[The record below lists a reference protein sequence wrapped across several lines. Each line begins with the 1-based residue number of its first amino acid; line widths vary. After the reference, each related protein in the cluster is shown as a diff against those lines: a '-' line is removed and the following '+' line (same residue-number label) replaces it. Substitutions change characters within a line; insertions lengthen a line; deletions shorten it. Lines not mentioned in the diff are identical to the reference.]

1 MIMDKAKT
9 FISSILSVF
18 GALWL
23 IVEIVG
29 FFSSDKNAE
38 NIRSFWWA
46 FLIAGLVI
54 SVYKIWPKKRFY
66 YLVDGRDI
74 SIELVIGDIFR
85 QNGPIIIGSN
95 TRFETSPILISANSV
110 QGLFASKYCSDV
122 RSINDQVNAQQ
133 PNFPVEFG
141 TTVTVRGNDKVGYFC
156 AIAEMNDAGVARSNM
171 ENLRASLGGLWV
183 YLSENAEK
191 SILNVPVLG
200 SGFSRISEP
209 REEIIQEIVLSFI
222 AAINDS
228 SFCEGIRIVVHP
240 NDVKKYGM
248 NIEKITK
255 FLEHH
260 CQYVPKKPSGVNIGS
275 AES

>member
-1 MIMDKAKT
+1 MIVEKVKVI
-9 FISSILSVF
+9 ISSVLGVF

-29 FFSSDKNAE
+29 FFSSEENAE
-38 NIRSFWWA
+38 HIRSLWWL
-46 FLIAGLVI
+46 FLVVGLVI
-54 SVYKIWPKKRFY
+54 SVVKVWPKKRFS

-85 QNGPIIIGSN
+85 QKGPIVIGSN
-95 TRFETSPILISANSV
+95 TKFETNPTLISASSV
-110 QGLFASKYCSDV
+110 QGLFTNKYFSDV
-122 RSINDQVNAQQ
+122 RTINDQVNAQQ
-133 PNFPVEFG
+133 PNRPVEFG
-141 TTVTVRGNDKVGYFC
+141 TTVTIRGNDKVGYFC

-171 ENLRASLGGLWV
+171 ENLRLSLGGLWV

-200 SGFSRISEP
+200 SGFSRVSEP
-209 REEIIQEIVLSFI
+209 REEIIQEIILSFI
-222 AAINDS
+222 AAISDS

-240 NDVKKYGM
+240 KDIKKYEM
-248 NIEKITK
+248 NIDKITR

-260 CQYVPKKPSGVNIGS
+260 CLYTPKKPSEVKVGA
-275 AES
+275 AEP